1 MISSIIRA
9 AMRRKPCPSSELII
23 RGWNNTGSEGGFHER
38 LPRKGP
44 RRHVIS
50 GRKPEDHGAG
60 SWNRGRDQG
69 VGRQRKIRSHRNPM
83 GRRAILRLAQ
93 PLSPVEYDLRPDGR
107 KPHRF
112 RSDSLHLHPLLPSP
126 SARNGGKHGLTP
138 ANRFLVMRHRFG
150 AGTPRQAAATTHL
163 FFSGYSIEVI
173 IFLRLSFPQ
182 APRREHRLEPRWLCL
197 IDPHYLQSKI

>member
-69 VGRQRKIRSHRNPM
+69 VGRQRKIRSDRNPM

-138 ANRFLVMRHRFG
+138 ANRFLAEILAMPCGARFG
-150 AGTPRQAAATTHL
+150 SGAG
-163 FFSGYSIEVI
+163 FFSPSASAMRSMSPSSK
-173 IFLRLSFPQ
+173 LQRPS
-182 APRREHRLEPRWLCL
+182 RRTIQGISPALMVRAM
-197 IDPHYLQSKI
+197 SAG